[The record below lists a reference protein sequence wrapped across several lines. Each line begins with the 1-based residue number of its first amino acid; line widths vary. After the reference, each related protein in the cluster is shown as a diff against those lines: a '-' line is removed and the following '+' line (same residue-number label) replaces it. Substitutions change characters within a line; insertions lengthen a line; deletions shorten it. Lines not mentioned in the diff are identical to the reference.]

1 MLNLAWFLCFSWWV
15 QAPTQSEPARAR
27 YEELIEDL
35 RDARSLDFSADVV
48 VTRYRGGV
56 STRTDGRLEIAFAK
70 GECGYLKRERFA
82 PDGGVSAPSE
92 DTPRV
97 SENVATVIEILA
109 DGDVAYQVD
118 RAANAYVKLWP
129 PRFMAGGEGRSI
141 LPLRVFLGEALDEP
155 IEVAFRAHP
164 KQKELEGLEI
174 RFHGRTETAYFD
186 IEGALHSWV
195 RVDEIDGMRSTFV
208 LREYRIGRT
217 DVRASYA
224 RRPAD
229 DLADATARFG
239 RGMSP
244 RFVRPDF
251 SAITAAAGA
260 IPPAARSLVPG
271 ARDVDAAFLDATGAL
286 TRLGALR
293 GRFVVLVFLDA
304 NAPQCEDAVRR
315 LRRLAVE
322 ALERGIRAQFVGV
335 VNDDPPRNRREDA
348 SNLRF
353 VRPLHAET
361 ERFFGVMYHPT
372 TFVLD
377 REGVVLSRSS
387 IGFDEAV
394 VRTLLG
400 L

>member
-1 MLNLAWFLCFSWWV
+1 MLNPAWFLCFSWSV
-15 QAPTQSEPARAR
+15 QAPMESEPARVR
-27 YEELIEDL
+27 YEELLEDL
-35 RDARSLDFSADVV
+35 REARSLDFTADVV
-48 VTRYRGGV
+48 VTRFRAGV

-70 GECGYLKRERFA
+70 GDCGYLKRERFA
-82 PDGGVSAPSE
+82 PGSRISDSSE
-92 DTPRV
+92 DAPRV
-97 SENVATVIEILA
+97 DEDVATVIEILA

-118 RAANAYVKLWP
+118 RTANAYVKLWP

-141 LPLRVFLGEALDEP
+141 LPLRVFLGEAIDEP
-155 IEVAFRAHP
+155 MDVSFRAHP

-174 RFHGRTETAYFD
+174 RYDGRTETAYFD

-195 RVDEIDGMRSTFV
+195 RVDEIDGMRSTFI
-208 LREYRIGRT
+208 LREYRVGLT

-229 DLADATARFG
+229 GLADATARFG

-260 IPPAARSLVPG
+260 IPGAARSLVPG
-271 ARDVDAAFLDATGAL
+271 AREVDAAFLDATGAL

-293 GRFVVLVFLDA
+293 GRFVILVFLDA
-304 NAPQCEDAVRR
+304 SAPQCEDAVRR

-322 ALERGIRAQFVGV
+322 ALDRGIRAQFIGV
-335 VNDDPPRNRREDA
+335 VSGDPPLHRREDP

-353 VRPLHAET
+353 VRPLHTET
-361 ERFFGVMYHPT
+361 ERFFGVVYHPT
-372 TFVLD
+372 TFVID
-377 REGVVLSRSS
+377 REGVVLSRIS

-394 VRTLLG
+394 VRPLLG